1 MHLKIRKQK
10 RNKTLLGGLNA
21 AAAGERLGR
30 SPPPPPRARLGSTS
44 PYRARS
50 SLREARRA
58 PPRRS
63 APLHLVALVLL
74 HTPLSTPRMTSRSN
88 CKLQAAARRPCTP
101 SLHPLL
107 LAGCRSGWRKTKG
120 EGESN
125 EGNEKTEGEKSGH
138 GSHGSFCGVH
148 PRAL

>member
-1 MHLKIRKQK
+1 MHLKIRK
-10 RNKTLLGGLNA
+10 KTLLGGLGA

-30 SPPPPPRARLGSTS
+30 SPPPPRARPGSTS
-44 PYRARS
+44 PYRTRS
-50 SLREARRA
+50 SLREARGA

-88 CKLQAAARRPCTP
+88 CKLQAAARRPRTP

-107 LAGCRSGWRKTKG
+107 LAGCRFGWRKLEG

-125 EGNEKTEGEKSGH
+125 QGNEKTEGGKSGH
-138 GSHGSFCGVH
+138 GSRGSFCGVH

>member
-10 RNKTLLGGLNA
+10 KKQNTTRRARRRRCWRALGQVPA
-21 AAAGERLGR
+21 AAAEGEAREHAAVPRAELTAG
-30 SPPPPPRARLGSTS
+30 SPPRAASPLGSAPS
-44 PYRARS
+44 RRAR
-50 SLREARRA
+50 AA
-58 PPRRS
+58 P
-63 APLHLVALVLL
+63 H
-74 HTPLSTPRMTSRSN
+74 PLSTPRMTSRFN

-125 EGNEKTEGEKSGH
+125 EGNGKTEGGKSGH
-138 GSHGSFCGVH
+138 GSRGSFCGVH